1 MEITGASLI
10 ILWVL
15 FAAVIAGV
23 GFGVYRFVKV
33 RKEISGGRSGPDAGP
48 GPGA

>member
-33 RKEISGGRSGPDAGP
+33 RKGIPGGSNGQDAGP
-48 GPGA
+48 GPEA